1 MREGE
6 EKRTVMAFKPA
17 VAAVKCS
24 IMPLNN
30 SEQFDAT
37 VEKIGDALR
46 YYALA
51 FKTDAS
57 SASIGR
63 RYARTDEIG
72 VPFAV
77 TVDFETL
84 NEKSELFNTV
94 TLRERDSMK
103 QVRIPIDK
111 LASTLNDVVKERK
124 SWNDLLSEYPQV
136 VVKEE

>member
-1 MREGE
+1 MEMTASVAHE
-6 EKRTVMAFKPA
+6 VPIEKKVL
-17 VAAVKCS
+17 AATF
-24 IMPLNN
+24 NN
-30 SEQFDAT
+30 RA
-37 VEKIGDALR
+37 IGV
-46 YYALA
+46 A

>member
-1 MREGE
+1 M
-6 EKRTVMAFKPA
+6 
-17 VAAVKCS
+17 
-24 IMPLNN
+24 
-30 SEQFDAT
+30 
-37 VEKIGDALR
+37 
-46 YYALA
+46 
-51 FKTDAS
+51 
-57 SASIGR
+57 
-63 RYARTDEIG
+63 
-72 VPFAV
+72 

>member
-1 MREGE
+1 M
-6 EKRTVMAFKPA
+6 
-17 VAAVKCS
+17 
-24 IMPLNN
+24 
-30 SEQFDAT
+30 
-37 VEKIGDALR
+37 
-46 YYALA
+46 
-51 FKTDAS
+51 
-57 SASIGR
+57 
-63 RYARTDEIG
+63 
-72 VPFAV
+72 
-77 TVDFETL
+77 DFETL